1 MTQPLLETKDLSKHF
16 GGLKA
21 VDKVNMKI
29 YPGEILGLLGPNGAG
44 KTVCFNLIS
53 GTYKPTEGT
62 IRFGGTRTDGLPPC
76 QVAMGGVGRTFQIVK
91 PFGSLSVLENVL
103 VARGIS
109 RYGSFLGIWRGWK
122 TKSERREAMSVLERV
137 GLAKLADRKA
147 RLLPLGNLRRLEI
160 ARALIVGKKL
170 LLLDESF
177 SGLRHE
183 EIMNLEALI
192 RNICE
197 SGVTIL
203 LIEHNMRVAMSLC
216 DRIVV
221 LDHGKTI
228 AEGDP
233 GSIQEN
239 EQVIEAYLG
248 RKGKT
253 SAA

>member
-21 VDKVNMKI
+21 VNKVNMKI

-53 GTYKPTEGT
+53 GVYKPTSGIIE
-62 IRFGGTRTDGLPPC
+62 FEDTRTDGLAPY
-76 QVAMGGVGRTFQIVK
+76 QVAAAGIGRTFQIVK

-103 VARGIS
+103 AARGIS
-109 RYGSFLGIWRGWK
+109 RYGSFLKIWRGWK
-122 TKSERREAMSVLERV
+122 TGSERKEAMSVLQKV
-137 GLAKLADRKA
+137 GLAELADRKA
-147 RLLPLGNLRRLEI
+147 NLLPLGNLRRLEI
-160 ARALIVGKKL
+160 ARALIVGRKL

-183 EIMNLEALI
+183 EIARLERLI
-192 RNICE
+192 RNIRE

-203 LIEHNMRVAMSLC
+203 LIEHNMRVAMNLC
-216 DRIVV
+216 DRIIV
-221 LDHGKTI
+221 LDHGRTI

-233 GSIQEN
+233 ESIQKDEK
-239 EQVIEAYLG
+239 VIEAYLG
-248 RKGKT
+248 GKGGT
-253 SAA
+253 IAA

>member
-1 MTQPLLETKDLSKHF
+1 MNPPLLETMDLSKHF

-21 VDKVNMKI
+21 VHKVSISI

-53 GTYKPTEGT
+53 GTYRPTGGT
-62 IRFGGTRTDGLPPC
+62 IRFEGARTDGLPP
-76 QVAMGGVGRTFQIVK
+76 QRIAAEGIGRTFQIVK

-109 RYGSFLGIWRGWK
+109 RYGSFLRIWRGWK
-122 TKSERREAMSVLERV
+122 AASERKEAMRVLERV
-137 GLAKLADRKA
+137 GLADLANRRA

-183 EIMNLEALI
+183 EIDNLESLI
-192 RNICE
+192 RNIRE

-203 LIEHNMRVAMSLC
+203 LIEHNMRVAMGLC
-216 DRIVV
+216 DRIVI
-221 LDHGKTI
+221 LDHGQII

-233 GSIQEN
+233 ASIQEN
-239 EQVIEAYLG
+239 EKVIEAYLG
-248 RKGKT
+248 RKGT
-253 SAA
+253 EHAS